1 MATGKEKRLTGK
13 MHHDRAE
20 YAKYH
25 GRNEIAAA
33 REITV
38 FSAETEEEFDWAKAH
53 EWLDSLGVARTAV
66 DGGGL
71 SLVGRM
77 HALLGCR
84 PVSPEQDLQDALGG
98 KQLRFFCG
106 VVTSPCKRCGADKAE
121 HLTLVTMQQIV
132 CPRLDIQ

>member
-13 MHHDRAE
+13 MHRDRAE

-25 GRNEIAAA
+25 GRNEAAAA

-38 FSAETEEEFDWAKAH
+38 FNAETEEEFDWAKAH
-53 EWLDSLGVARTAV
+53 EWLDSLGVAKTSV

-84 PVSPEQDLQDALGG
+84 PVSAEQDLQDALDG
-98 KQLRFFCG
+98 KQLRFFWG
-106 VVTSPCKRCGADKAE
+106 VVTAPCRRCGKPKSE
-121 HLTLVTMQQIV
+121 HAPLVTMQQVV
-132 CPRLDIQ
+132 CPMNDLK